1 LQAAVCPKQSL
12 TISNRAKIAK
22 GPERLMTPGPESEPP
37 EIDGREFASSDFPK
51 TWFERCAAASLTALS
66 EASLRI

>member
-1 LQAAVCPKQSL
+1 
-12 TISNRAKIAK
+12 
-22 GPERLMTPGPESEPP
+22 MTPGPESEPP